1 MAFKHYEVKGY
12 DRPLRLSEEHAAR
25 LGGTEVGAPDP
36 NRPSPSAKKADWVE
50 YAETKGMPAED
61 AEAHTRAELIEQF
74 GE

>member
-12 DRPLRLSEEHAAR
+12 DRPLRLSAEHAER
-25 LGGTEVGAPDP
+25 LGGVEVGAPDP

-50 YAETKGMPAED
+50 YAESKGMLTETAES
-61 AEAHTRAELIEQF
+61 HTRAELIEQF